1 MNEMKQHWN
10 LDREITSFI
19 LSSEELK
26 LVNARYKLTRIGFAA
41 LLKYFQLFHQF
52 PTKKS
57 QIPSDMLH
65 FLSKQLN
72 LSLNSYHTYILD
84 SKTARKH
91 KQEILDFFC
100 FKEEQ
105 DKDREFIR
113 T

>member
-1 MNEMKQHWN
+1 MKQHWN

-57 QIPSDMLH
+57 
-65 FLSKQLN
+65 
-72 LSLNSYHTYILD
+72 NSI
-84 SKTARKH
+84 
-91 KQEILDFFC
+91 
-100 FKEEQ
+100 
-105 DKDREFIR
+105 
-113 T
+113 